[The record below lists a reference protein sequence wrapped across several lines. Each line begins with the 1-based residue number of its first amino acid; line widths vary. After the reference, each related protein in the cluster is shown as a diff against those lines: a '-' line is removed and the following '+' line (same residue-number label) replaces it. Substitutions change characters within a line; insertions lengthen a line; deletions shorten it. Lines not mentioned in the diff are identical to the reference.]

1 MKKILILLIFIL
13 LITGCSSNSQEEEEN
28 NTIESSE
35 FDKINSNYTTYCSIT
50 YDDSGLDDEYRS
62 EKVIGMS
69 FYVIFKYDSLDS
81 DTFYMKEQIKTN
93 FESYDDALKYK
104 EKHRDKFKGW
114 TMNAEKNVD
123 NSGATLDTNVSF
135 KAYANVKENIDYF
148 SQGRLMCSDEPFSN

>member
-13 LITGCSSNSQEEEEN
+13 FITGCSSNSQKEEED
-28 NTIESSE
+28 NTIESFE
-35 FDKINSNYTTYCSIT
+35 FDQINSNYTTYCSIT

-81 DTFYMKEQIKTN
+81 DSFYMKEQIKTN
-93 FESYDDALKYK
+93 FESYDAALQYK
-104 EKHRDKFKGW
+104 EKHRDKFKEW
-114 TMNAEKNVD
+114 EMNVEKNDD

-135 KAYANVKENIDYF
+135 KAYTNVKENIDSF
-148 SQGRLMCSDEPFSN
+148 SQGFMCSDEPFSN

>member
-13 LITGCSSNSQEEEEN
+13 FITGCSSNSQEEEGD

-81 DTFYMKEQIKTN
+81 DSFYMKEQIKTN
-93 FESYDDALKYK
+93 FESYDAALKYK
-104 EKHRDKFKGW
+104 EKHREKFKEW
-114 TMNAEKNVD
+114 NMNAERNAD
-123 NSGATLDTNVSF
+123 NIGATLDTNVSF
-135 KAYANVKENIDYF
+135 KAYDDVKKNIDYF
-148 SQGRLMCSDEPFSN
+148 NQVGLICSDEPIFN